1 MWEIE
6 QLKIKKKKKL
16 LAKIEIQNFEFGALH
31 TKTFNINWIFLAKT
45 FLHLIIN
52 ILQYRSCY
60 LVTLGQ
66 SYRIF
71 YKI

>member
-6 QLKIKKKKKL
+6 QLKIKKKKKKL

-45 FLHLIIN
+45 YFCTSL
-52 ILQYRSCY
+52 
-60 LVTLGQ
+60 
-66 SYRIF
+66 
-71 YKI
+71 